1 MLYLPHLDIW
11 ATIFDFLLPVDLI
24 HFGQISQT
32 ARKAVTNY
40 NRLAFDIIR
49 LLSPYFSDEEIKSF
63 RQLQLFTGTVI
74 SGSTAVQLFGRTTY
88 PKSDLDIYVEHRYC
102 RDVAWWLTS
111 VGYKYNPTRRGQP
124 ISFIEAFKASK
135 TEEGAEEEQS
145 EQSEYA
151 LGVENVFDFVRA
163 GSERKVQLIS
173 ATCCPMEVILNYHS
187 TCVMNVITHNMA
199 YSLFPYATFQQH
211 RALVCGPSGEK
222 RSWAH
227 EKYRERGWEVEPY
240 IDIDEMMSIR
250 SDFIFGRRWV
260 GDGRCWMIPLQPYL
274 SEYAETEGVV
284 RDRITSNS
292 WMIVH
297 PNQANSEMFF
307 ISTPPRQEFCLRFRY
322 LCADSIIFDAFS
334 ALVKTNGFDDDDL
347 VAQMQI
353 VASKYG
359 RNGR

>member
-1 MLYLPHLDIW
+1 M
-11 ATIFDFLLPVDLI
+11 
-24 HFGQISQT
+24 
-32 ARKAVTNY
+32 AVTNY
-40 NRLAFDIIR
+40 NRIAFDIIR

-88 PKSDLDIYVEHRYC
+88 PKSDLDIYAEHRYC

-111 VGYKYNPTRRGQP
+111 IGYKYNPTKPGQP

-135 TEEGAEEEQS
+135 TEEGAEESPEDQS

-151 LGVENVFDFVRA
+151 VGVENVFDFVRA

-173 ATCCPMEVILNYHS
+173 ATRCPMEVILNYHS

-211 RALVCGPSGEK
+211 RALACGTNGGK
-222 RSWAH
+222 RGKAR
-227 EKYRERGWEVEPY
+227 EKYRERGWEVERRFDTP
-240 IDIDEMMSIR
+240 EMRSRR

-274 SEYAETEGVV
+274 SEYAETDGLV

-292 WMIVH
+292 WRIVH
-297 PNQANSEMFF
+297 SYDEANSRMFF
-307 ISTPPRQEFCLRFRY
+307 ICAPHWRTLGQRLRFRY
-322 LCADSIIFDAFS
+322 LCADSNIFNEFS
-334 ALVKTNGFDDDDL
+334 TLVKANGFDDDEL
-347 VAQMQI
+347 VAEMQI
-353 VASKYG
+353 MASKYG
-359 RNGR
+359 RDRW